1 LADKILYPDMIE
13 RLPDIDIPNPEVRG
27 KLFQGEGLQAVFFS
41 VETPAE
47 IAPHQH
53 QAQWGVVLEGEMLM
67 TMDGITQKYERGDSY
82 FIPAGVTHSVKILSS
97 LKALDLFDEPA
108 RYRTKT
114 PTKNF

>member
-1 LADKILYPDMIE
+1 LTDKILYPEMIE
-13 RLPDIDIPNPEVRG
+13 RLPDIDIPHPGVRG

-41 VETPAE
+41 VETTGE

-67 TMDGITQKYERGDSY
+67 TVDGVTHTYGRGDSY
-82 FIPAGVTHSVKILSS
+82 FIPAGVTHSVKILSP

-108 RYRTKT
+108 RYRPKQG
-114 PTKNF
+114 

>member
-1 LADKILYPDMIE
+1 MADKILYPEMIE
-13 RLPDIDIPNPEVRG
+13 RLPDLDIPTPGVRG

-67 TMDGITQKYERGDSY
+67 TLDGVTQKYGRGDSY
-82 FIPAGVTHSVKILSS
+82 FIPAGVTHSVQFLSPM
-97 LKALDLFDEPA
+97 KALDFFDEPA
-108 RYRTKT
+108 RYRPKNI
-114 PTKNF
+114 TKNS